1 MHTGLVDKDHVRL
14 MESLLSDPKIAESV
28 LVDINK
34 HETYKNSYINEDGSL
49 VLGKRSLRWWNRLFG
64 LEKTISFKDFAFN
77 AFRAL
82 VGMADNMNRNTVLRG
97 LSQEIIASAVL
108 DRKYNEIV
116 DRLYDVARYGV
127 KSVLNT
133 TATPW
138 NGEVTEEMR
147 NTDVRK
153 NIKVVVADHGYV
165 PVRDSVGNVL
175 LHLRVKF
182 DGYTFDNI

>member
-1 MHTGLVDKDHVRL
+1 MYV
-14 MESLLSDPKIAESV
+14 LLSDPKIAESV
-28 LVDINK
+28 LVDIDK
-34 HETYKNSYINEDGSL
+34 GETYKNSYVNEDGSL

-77 AFRAL
+77 TFKAL
-82 VGMADNMNRNTVLRG
+82 VGMTDNINRNTVLKG

-108 DRKYNEIV
+108 DRKYNEII
-116 DRLYDVARYGV
+116 DRLFDVARYAAN
-127 KSVLNT
+127 SRLSS

-138 NGEVTEEMR
+138 PNKVENVHD
-147 NTDVRK
+147 NDVRK
-153 NIKVVVADHGYV
+153 NIKVVVEDKGYV

-182 DGYTFDNI
+182 DGYTFDNV